1 VSVGLHKSAIALVG
15 LERELDGLST
25 NLANLGTTAYKRG
38 RSAFHEFSVPRQSGD
53 VRGVAVRTQ
62 VDFTQGDLD
71 RTGRDLDFALLGD
84 GFFAVEGEQGEVYT
98 RVGDFQ
104 LTPDGVLVT
113 SDGLPVNWRA
123 KPTAIDPV
131 GERLTVES
139 DGTVRQGSVE
149 VGRLRI
155 VDFAD
160 RQRLTRDANGNWVAP
175 SGLRHATATA
185 AVHQYA
191 LEGSNGNG
199 IEEMVAMIGVQR
211 AFESVTRVVSS
222 IEESYRRLTRPF

>member
-1 VSVGLHKSAIALVG
+1 MALVG

-25 NLANLGTTAYKRG
+25 NLANLGTVGYKRG

-53 VRGVAVRTQ
+53 VRGVVIRTN
-62 VDFTQGDLD
+62 VDFSQGDLE
-71 RTGRDLDFALLGD
+71 RTGRDLDLALLGE
-84 GFFAVEGEQGEVYT
+84 GFFAVEGPAGEVYT
-98 RVGDFQ
+98 RVGDFH
-104 LTPDGVLVT
+104 LTPQGVLVAE
-113 SDGLPVNWRA
+113 DGRPVNWQRR
-123 KPTAIDPV
+123 PVAIDPE
-131 GERLTVES
+131 GERLTIES
-139 DGTVRQGSVE
+139 DGTVRQGSTE
-149 VGRLRI
+149 LGRLRI

-160 RQRLTRDANGNWVAP
+160 RQRLTRDAAGYWVAP
-175 SGLRHATATA
+175 PEARQAVPTA

-211 AFESVTRVVSS
+211 AFESVARVVSS